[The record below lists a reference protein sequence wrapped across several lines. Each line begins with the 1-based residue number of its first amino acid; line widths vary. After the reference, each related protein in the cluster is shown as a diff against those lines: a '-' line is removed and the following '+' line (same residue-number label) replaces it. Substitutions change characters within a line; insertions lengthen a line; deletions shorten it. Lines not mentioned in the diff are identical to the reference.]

1 MTLLP
6 PLVIISLT
14 NFHISQLSCQILPLA
29 RLSSQVDL
37 EQSEEEKNNEKEKKG
52 RGRNKSRSRRRRRR
66 RRRKKHVEDNLAGEE
81 KIQGRKEKQQKRTW
95 WGKKSQKPYQLF
107 DFMHF

>member
-1 MTLLP
+1 
-6 PLVIISLT
+6 
-14 NFHISQLSCQILPLA
+14 
-29 RLSSQVDL
+29 L

-52 RGRNKSRSRRRRRR
+52 RGRNKSRSRRRRRRRR